1 MAKIINRRFTMENLT
16 IKEIV
21 KSALDKI
28 ENILSPKQDGLYPY
42 KDAWLNF
49 QKGELCVLA
58 SPRCGGKTNLALNLI
73 REFAL
78 MQGKPCGLFT
88 CGTLDGAAIGSRLLV
103 QESGV
108 NFLSIKTGMM
118 NIENFKNL
126 EAAAKKLYDAPIF
139 INETPNISLA
149 DFTVHATEMVQEK
162 NAQIIF
168 IDDLDSMF
176 EGDVNELKTL
186 AKDLDIPIVALT
198 TIPPD
203 NVDRP
208 SLESF
213 SSRLIVPRIADKVL
227 LLHQKNL
234 LLCAKN
240 SSGASGDMQLQF
252 IPQTLEY
259 FFHNK

>member
-1 MAKIINRRFTMENLT
+1 MENIT
-16 IKEIV
+16 IKDIV
-21 KSALDKI
+21 TSALDKI
-28 ENILSPKQDGLYPY
+28 EIALSPKQDGLYPY

-49 QKGELCVLA
+49 QKGQLCVLA
-58 SPRCGGKTNLALNLI
+58 SPRCGGKSNLALNWI
-73 REFAL
+73 RQLAVC
-78 MQGKPCGLFT
+78 QRRPCGLFT
-88 CGTLDGAAIGSRLLV
+88 CGTLDGAAIGGRLLA
-103 QESGV
+103 QESGI
-108 NFLSIKTGMM
+108 NFFSIKTGMM
-118 NIENFKNL
+118 NIENFNNL
-126 EAAAKKLYDAPIF
+126 EAAAKKLCDAPIF
-139 INETPNISLA
+139 VNETPNISFA
-149 DFTVHATEMVQEK
+149 DFTAFATDMVQEK

-213 SSRLIVPRIADKVL
+213 SSRLIVPRTADKVL
-227 LLHQKNL
+227 LLHQKTL

-240 SSGASGDMQLQF
+240 SSGTSCDMRLQF
-252 IPQTLEY
+252 NPKTLEY
-259 FFHNK
+259 FYVK